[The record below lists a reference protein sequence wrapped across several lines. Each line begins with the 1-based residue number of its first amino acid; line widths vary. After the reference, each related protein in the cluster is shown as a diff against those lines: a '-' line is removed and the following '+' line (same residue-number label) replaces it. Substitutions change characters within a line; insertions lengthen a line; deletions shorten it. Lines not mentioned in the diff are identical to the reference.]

1 VSCEAF
7 GDQLVDLTRGGLDP
21 GQRAETLEHARGCA
35 TCAARLEAERRLSAD
50 LLDWAAADA
59 GREARPGLE
68 ARLLRELRSRRRSE
82 VRSRRSAPAWVWPL
96 AAAAAGL
103 ALWGALPRR
112 VATSTPAE
120 TREATFR
127 PLFDGDLEDLDG
139 YQVVRVELSRS
150 ALAGLGFAVGEGLE
164 ARAVSADVIMGQD
177 GVARGIRLV
186 R

>member
-1 VSCEAF
+1 VSCDVF
-7 GDQLVDLTRGGLDP
+7 SDQLVDLTHGGLDP
-21 GQRAETLEHARGCA
+21 RQRAETLEHARGCA
-35 TCAARLEAERRLSAD
+35 TCGARLEAERRLSEG
-50 LLDWAAADA
+50 LLDWAEADA
-59 GREARPGLE
+59 GREATPGLE
-68 ARLLRELRSRRRSE
+68 ARLLRALRARRRSE
-82 VRSRRSAPAWVWPL
+82 VRRRRRAPAWVWPL

-103 ALWGALPRR
+103 ALWSALPRR
-112 VATSTPAE
+112 VATQASPE

-150 ALAGLGFAVGEGLE
+150 ALAGLGFAVGEDLE